1 MFWYTITM
9 VFRHDVKLYATLVE
23 YASVFSLWSL
33 VVSYHKGAKPW
44 NLECIFHAHWK
55 NGSAEQLIPFLFKCA
70 GMLVHC
76 FLLFNTWHHWILDST
91 LRANDLLATDWGLSD
106 HTYNLL
112 HHNHKQWPRSIIKL
126 PFFSINFWCNL
137 RGPVTS
143 NKFQMAQNS
152 CLHSV
157 YHSAIQ
163 VQPAWQDMI
172 SCIWLLHCRISYW
185 LKQTVQNMILA
196 EIECNTV
203 YSMSLLLA
211 VTPSRGNRMVASD
224 SLA

>member
-1 MFWYTITM
+1 MYNYK

-33 VVSYHKGAKPW
+33 VVSYHKDAKPW

-91 LRANDLLATDWGLSD
+91 LRANNLLATDWGLSD

-112 HHNHKQWPRSIIKL
+112 HHKQWPWSIINNDHDQSSNHL
-126 PFFSINFWCNL
+126 SSQLIFDVIYEVQSL
-137 RGPVTS
+137 VTS
-143 NKFQMAQNS
+143 FRWPRTLVS
-152 CLHSV
+152 TVCT
-157 YHSAIQ
+157 IQ
-163 VQPAWQDMI
+163 AYRFNLPDRTW
-172 SCIWLLHCRISYW
+172 
-185 LKQTVQNMILA
+185 
-196 EIECNTV
+196 
-203 YSMSLLLA
+203 
-211 VTPSRGNRMVASD
+211 
-224 SLA
+224 